1 MSVWRRMYERWTLAV
16 RRCWAEVLASNGFV
30 TSREHFSSIF
40 EFFRLETIYFALRRL
55 SIIYLL
61 QCTAVRCGVSEQG
74 DESIRYA
81 AVCPL
86 QLHSNERVSA
96 SASPKCA
103 ALLSNC
109 PFFSPCVYSSVHSS
123 VAVSAVCWTWTH
135 KISSWQWPGPSPVSW
150 SHSPHPTY
158 QHCRHSQCVSILNC
172 NYSFEVFSHTI
183 SITRN
188 KLRSSV
194 CIRL

>member
-1 MSVWRRMYERWTLAV
+1 M
-16 RRCWAEVLASNGFV
+16 LASNGFV
-30 TSREHFSSIF
+30 TSMEHFSSIF

-61 QCTAVRCGVSEQG
+61 HCTAVSCGVSEQG

-96 SASPKCA
+96 SSSPKCA

-123 VAVSAVCWTWTH
+123 STPMKGCLPPPLQSVLLSNCPFFSPCVYSSVHSSVAVSALELQTNLREDLQT
-135 KISSWQWPGPSPVSW
+135 
-150 SHSPHPTY
+150 
-158 QHCRHSQCVSILNC
+158 CR
-172 NYSFEVFSHTI
+172 
-183 SITRN
+183 R
-188 KLRSSV
+188 
-194 CIRL
+194 

>member
-1 MSVWRRMYERWTLAV
+1 M
-16 RRCWAEVLASNGFV
+16 LASNGFV
-30 TSREHFSSIF
+30 TSMEHFSSIF

-61 QCTAVRCGVSEQG
+61 HCTAVSCGVSEQG

-96 SASPKCA
+96 SSSPKCA

-109 PFFSPCVYSSVHSS
+109 PFFSPCVLCLFFCPLLSGR
-123 VAVSAVCWTWTH
+123 VCCHWTWTH
-135 KISSWQWPGPSPVSW
+135 KISSWQSPGPSPVSW
-150 SHSPHPTY
+150 SHSPLTPH
-158 QHCRHSQCVSILNC
+158 IN
-172 NYSFEVFSHTI
+172 I
-183 SITRN
+183 AGI
-188 KLRSSV
+188 RSV
-194 CIRL
+194 VQY

>member
-1 MSVWRRMYERWTLAV
+1 MYFISWLFLGPALLCLCPFFNSTASYLKIIVYVWVFVTGCVWTLSTGSA
-16 RRCWAEVLASNGFV
+16 RCWAELLASNGFV

-61 QCTAVRCGVSEQG
+61 HCTAVSCGVSEQG

-103 ALLSNC
+103 AVQLSILQSLCLFFCPLLSGR
-109 PFFSPCVYSSVHSS
+109 
-123 VAVSAVCWTWTH
+123 VCCLLDLDT
-135 KISSWQWPGPSPVSW
+135 
-150 SHSPHPTY
+150 
-158 QHCRHSQCVSILNC
+158 
-172 NYSFEVFSHTI
+172 
-183 SITRN
+183 
-188 KLRSSV
+188 
-194 CIRL
+194 